1 VDAFISYSHADRPFV
16 QRLRDALIERS
27 KTVWVDEQDIP
38 AASRWADDLKGA
50 IEQAD
55 SFVFVISPDA
65 VASVECRKELDHAAS
80 LNKRIIPVKTRETPV
95 AALPEELRRRQFV
108 PGRGTFDDDFDSSL
122 AQLVSAIDTDLD
134 WVHAHT
140 AWGTKAVEWDEHR
153 RDHSFLLSGSELNAA
168 ETWIASS
175 TGKEPAPTALQQTY
189 VLTSRQAATRR
200 QRILFSGVTVA
211 LVVAVVLSIVAL
223 VQRST
228 AVSNEHVA
236 QSRQYAASS
245 TADLGSDPQT
255 ATLLALKAL
264 GYDDSSQAESALR
277 AALPDVQVLGRW
289 RGPQGE
295 DVTSAAFAPG
305 DREFVA
311 TSRNGTASVVDAA
324 TMRTGR
330 VLREPHGAAI
340 TEASFSPDGAEVV
353 TASTDG
359 YVRVFSVASG
369 RVVMSEHVARPGEV
383 TTAEFSPVGSEI
395 VATGNGAATIYEVP
409 SGTAVATLPPA
420 FEGSGFTAAAFNAK
434 GTEVAV
440 ASTYGYVE
448 VFPLDGNAPTL
459 LPSRSVLEH
468 GGAFGLIT
476 SVTFSPDSSE
486 VAFSA
491 GDGTARVFDVA
502 SQRQVTTI
510 SSLGAPV
517 ISSVAFSP
525 RGEEL
530 VTSGH
535 DGAIEIW
542 QAATGRPLLALNGDT
557 GVVNSAE
564 FSSDGKEVLSAS
576 TDGTA
581 RVWDAIPRQATTELF
596 EPGDGAVLNGSF
608 SPDGD
613 ELVTASSDGTT
624 RVWEGPSGRLLTTIP
639 SPPGQSAATAAW
651 DPAGSPQ
658 VLTAAAQA
666 PNEATIW
673 DAESGGIIRTMT
685 APGGSGI
692 DNLLLDAQ
700 FSPNGKDV
708 VAAGQGG
715 TGWIWNDVTGRL
727 LRQLRLPTRTVINTA
742 VFNSRGTEVLTG
754 DGDGTAR
761 VFSVKTGR
769 QLDVVHIPGR
779 PDVLSAVFNQQ
790 ATEVLT
796 ATADGRASV
805 WELDTGK
812 RVFSVTLPGGAIVN
826 AATFNPQGTEVL
838 TASDDGTARLWSVSS
853 GTLLTTFGS
862 VGDGS
867 IVYATFDRAGNQVLT
882 CDEDGVTTIWSP
894 ELAAPVASLESIG
907 RQWAATGL
915 TSSQLSAYIPGN

>member
-1 VDAFISYSHADRPFV
+1 MDAFISYSHADRPFV
-16 QRLRDALIERS
+16 QRLRDALTERS
-27 KTVWVDEQDIP
+27 KTVWIDEQDIP

-55 SFVFVISPDA
+55 SFVFVISPDSA
-65 VASVECRKELDHAAS
+65 VSVECRKELDHATS
-80 LNKRIIPVKTRETPV
+80 LNKRIIPVNSRETPL
-95 AALPEELRRRQFV
+95 ADLPEDVRRRQFV

-140 AWGTKAVEWDEHR
+140 AWGTKAIEWDEHR
-153 RDHSFLLSGSELNAA
+153 RDRSFLLSGSELNAA
-168 ETWIASS
+168 ETWIAGSP
-175 TGKEPAPTALQQTY
+175 GKEPAPTVLQQAY
-189 VLTSRQAATRR
+189 VLVSRQAATRR
-200 QRILFSGVTVA
+200 QRILFSGVSIA
-211 LVVAVVLSIVAL
+211 LVVAIVLSIVAL

-228 AVSNEHVA
+228 AVANEHVA

-264 GYDDSSQAESALR
+264 GYDDSSQAENALR
-277 AALPDVQVLGRW
+277 AALPDVQVLRRW
-289 RGPQGE
+289 RGPGGE

-311 TSRNGTASVVDAA
+311 TSRNGTASVVDVA
-324 TMRTGR
+324 TMRTRR
-330 VLREPHGAAI
+330 VLREPRGAAI
-340 TEASFSPDGAEVV
+340 TEASFSPDGAQVV
-353 TASTDG
+353 AASTDG

-369 RVVMSEHVARPGEV
+369 RVVMSEHVARPGNV
-383 TTAEFSPVGSEI
+383 TTAAFSPVGSEI
-395 VATGNGAATIYEVP
+395 VATGDGVATVYEVP

-420 FEGSGFTAAAFNAK
+420 FEGSGFTAAAFNAS

-440 ASTYGYVE
+440 ASTFGYVE
-448 VFPLDGNAPTL
+448 VFPLDGRAPTL

-476 SVTFSPDSSE
+476 SVTFSPDSSK

-491 GDGTARVFDVA
+491 GDGTARIFDVA
-502 SQRQVTTI
+502 TQQQVTTI

-525 RGEEL
+525 NGEEL

-557 GVVNSAE
+557 GVVNSVQY
-564 FSSDGKEVLSAS
+564 SSDGKEVLSSS

-581 RVWDAIPRQATTELF
+581 RVWDAIPRQATTELS
-596 EPGDGAVLNGSF
+596 EPGNGAVLNGSF

-624 RVWEGPSGRLLTTIP
+624 RIWDGSTGRILTTIP

-651 DPAGSPQ
+651 DPAGRSR
-658 VLTAAAQA
+658 VLTAAALA
-666 PNEATIW
+666 PNDATIW
-673 DAESGGIIRTMT
+673 DADSGGVIRTLS
-685 APGGSGI
+685 APGGSGL

-700 FSPNGKDV
+700 FSPDGKEV
-708 VAAGQGG
+708 VAAGEAG
-715 TGWIWNDVTGRL
+715 TGWVWNDVTGRL
-727 LRQLRLPTRTVINTA
+727 LRRLRLPTRTVINTA
-742 VFNSRGTEVLTG
+742 VFNAQGTEVLTG

-761 VFSVKTGR
+761 IFSVKTGR
-769 QLDVVHIPGR
+769 QLGAIDVPGR
-779 PDVLSAVFNQQ
+779 PDVLSAVFNGQG
-790 ATEVLT
+790 TEVLT

-805 WELDTGK
+805 WDVATGK

-826 AATFNPQGTEVL
+826 SATFNPRGTEVL

-853 GTLLTTFGS
+853 ATLLTTFGS

-882 CDEDGVTTIWSP
+882 CDEDGLTTIWSP

-907 RQWAATGL
+907 RQWAAAGL
-915 TSSQLSAYIPGN
+915 SASQLSASISGG